1 MTHSKSPDYWQQ
13 AQTELS
19 ASDPVMARI
28 IEIYRGENLQSKE
41 DAFHTLARSITGQQ
55 ISVKAADAIWGRLE
69 AQLLAISR
77 QLSVNPKN
85 VAMVDDDALRA
96 CGYSW
101 QKISYIRSLSA
112 FFLTYQHRERDWAQM
127 SDEEVIQDLIQI
139 KGIGRWTAE
148 MFLIFHLLR
157 PNVFPIDDLGV
168 LKAIRLH
175 YPEQEW
181 SRKAYLTCAEQ
192 WQPWR
197 SVATWY
203 LWRSLDPVPVAY

>member
-1 MTHSKSPDYWQQ
+1 MPQSKSPDYWQQ

-19 ASDPVMARI
+19 AADPIMADI
-28 IEIYRGENLQSKE
+28 IRMYQGEVLAGKD

-55 ISVKAADAIWGRLE
+55 ISVKAADAIWGRLDGFCKGSVCPQPIQQADE
-69 AQLLAISR
+69 DTLRSLGYSR
-77 QLSVNPKN
+77 QKALYLKDLSH
-85 VAMVDDDALRA
+85 
-96 CGYSW
+96 
-101 QKISYIRSLSA
+101 
-112 FFLTYQHRERDWAQM
+112 FFSERKHLERDWAQM
-127 SDEEVIQDLIQI
+127 ADEEVIKDLTQI

-157 PNVFPIDDLGV
+157 PDVFPIDDLGV
-168 LKAIRLH
+168 LKAIRVH

-181 SRKAYLTCAEQ
+181 SRKAYLTCAEL
-192 WQPWR
+192 WRPWR